1 MSADTDKR
9 AREEA
14 LEDRIHAL
22 GREIEEGEEALYDL
36 FQKSRQAQED
46 AYGLAE
52 QHGAVTP
59 ELAQQFGRHQDLFHG
74 VKNEGDRL
82 IDRLREEQAE
92 FQRELAVLRDGG

>member
-1 MSADTDKR
+1 MSADTDTR

-14 LEDRIHAL
+14 LEDRIRAL
-22 GREIEEGEEALYDL
+22 GREIEEGERVLYDL

-46 AYGLAE
+46 AHALAQ
-52 QHGAVTP
+52 QHDAVTP
-59 ELAQQFGRHQDLFHG
+59 ELTQQFGKHQNLFHG